1 MDLITSRHAL
11 ATSEHFTIALI
22 ATYPEMSKTL
32 SELLHGT
39 NIGLVDIYASFE
51 RAAAAARE
59 IENQVDLILTRGG
72 TGHYIKQVASI
83 PVISIPITPF
93 DLMLSVS
100 RLPPEVK
107 QVAFINYQ
115 RAIFGTQ
122 QIEEMFHKR
131 ICQYQFTNNEELRQT
146 AVQAKADGCQV
157 FIGGAEGAS
166 YARGLGLDGIE
177 IVSGQ
182 EAIFQAVS
190 EAVEIIRVK
199 REEQNQSARLQR
211 AFDTLAEGICIAD
224 EQGKIKIFN
233 PAASHIFRMEAD
245 QVIGRSLWE
254 VHSGKLAQRAFEGRE
269 SYVNQLEQVW
279 DMTLNTNHI
288 PIYRKDDFAGL
299 VSTYQDVTKIQQL
312 EGQIRSKLSQKGFK
326 ARYTFDDILTASDN
340 MRMVKKLAV
349 LYARADSAVLIEG
362 ESGTGKELFA
372 HSIHNASPRANG
384 PFVTVNCAAI
394 PEQLLESEL
403 FGYAPGAFTGAR
415 KEGKQG
421 LFELAHNGTIFLD
434 EIGEM
439 PKYLQSRLL
448 RVLQEKEIMR
458 VGDNKII
465 SVNCRIISAT
475 NKDLAKMVR
484 RGEFREDL
492 YYRLNIFTVTV
503 PPLRERPGDVE
514 LLSKHFL
521 RTGSLPLDTRKLAD
535 MESYLKRLQGYQWPG
550 NIRELISVCERLAL
564 LCASPPDA
572 DLERQLK
579 ASLIGGGSHPGEQ
592 VILRLGADLSLKA
605 ALDEAERQY
614 ITAVLERNE
623 NNQSATAQQLG
634 IGRTTLWRRLTVPQ
648 DEQP

>member
-1 MDLITSRHAL
+1 
-11 ATSEHFTIALI
+11 
-22 ATYPEMSKTL
+22 
-32 SELLHGT
+32 
-39 NIGLVDIYASFE
+39 
-51 RAAAAARE
+51 
-59 IENQVDLILTRGG
+59 
-72 TGHYIKQVASI
+72 
-83 PVISIPITPF
+83 
-93 DLMLSVS
+93 
-100 RLPPEVK
+100 
-107 QVAFINYQ
+107 
-115 RAIFGTQ
+115 
-122 QIEEMFHKR
+122 
-131 ICQYQFTNNEELRQT
+131 
-146 AVQAKADGCQV
+146 
-157 FIGGAEGAS
+157 
-166 YARGLGLDGIE
+166 
-177 IVSGQ
+177 
-182 EAIFQAVS
+182 
-190 EAVEIIRVK
+190 
-199 REEQNQSARLQR
+199 
-211 AFDTLAEGICIAD
+211 
-224 EQGKIKIFN
+224 
-233 PAASHIFRMEAD
+233 
-245 QVIGRSLWE
+245 
-254 VHSGKLAQRAFEGRE
+254 
-269 SYVNQLEQVW
+269 
-279 DMTLNTNHI
+279 MTLNTNHI

-521 RTGSLPLDTRKLAD
+521 RTGNLPLDTRKLAD
-535 MESYLKRLQGYQWPG
+535 MEIYLKRLQGYQWPG